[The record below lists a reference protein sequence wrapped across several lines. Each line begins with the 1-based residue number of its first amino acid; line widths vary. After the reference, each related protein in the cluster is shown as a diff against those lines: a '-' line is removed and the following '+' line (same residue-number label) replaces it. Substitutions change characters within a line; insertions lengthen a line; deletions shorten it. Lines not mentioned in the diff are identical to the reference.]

1 VSDHWVYDSE
11 NQEYYFWKMRRY
23 KKYMSKL
30 PEGRKPLP
38 NEWFVDRAN
47 IMQPEDKKEKPKPDK
62 KEE

>member
-1 VSDHWVYDSE
+1 
-11 NQEYYFWKMRRY
+11 
-23 KKYMSKL
+23 MSKL